1 MDASKPRVELSQA
14 RTVAR
19 VMRASAMETRLR
31 SPPETP
37 RMLGEF
43 VSGGVRDETEKKR
56 GGRTMNRQR

>member
-37 RMLGEF
+37 RMLREF
-43 VSGGVRDETEKKR
+43 VSGGYAMRGKKR
-56 GGRTMNRQR
+56 GKRRTMNHQR